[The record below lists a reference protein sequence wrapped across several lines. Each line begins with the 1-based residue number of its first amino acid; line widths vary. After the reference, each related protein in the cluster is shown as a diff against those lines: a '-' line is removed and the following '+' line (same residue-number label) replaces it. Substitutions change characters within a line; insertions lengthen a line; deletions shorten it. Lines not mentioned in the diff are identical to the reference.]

1 MADKMI
7 IDIAL
12 PATRDELADLQ
23 VGDEVRLFGPA
34 FTMRDAGHLR
44 ALEYLQSHGE
54 LPYGLAG
61 QTLFYAGPTPAA
73 AGRPLGAVGPTTASR
88 MDFAAPQLFE
98 AGIVAAIGKGQ
109 RSEEVAV
116 ACRETGSVCFSAV
129 GGAAAFLGSKVISSE
144 LIAWDDLGTEALR
157 KLELEGLPV
166 FVSID
171 SKGNQLGKISN
182 SNVSFDWGSLV
193 VNPLPNTNSHP
204 TDRGIF
210 ITFEGGEGVGKST
223 QIKLLAERLKAADIE
238 VLCLREPGGT
248 AIGESIRAILLDPNN
263 HELSPLSE
271 LLLYEAS
278 RAQLTEEVILPALQ
292 GGVTVLCD
300 RYIDST
306 TAYQGYAR
314 GLALDLIAEANLL
327 GSNGLLPD
335 RTIVLELD
343 VGVSLGKA
351 TKNGADRLEAEGLE
365 FHTLVHQGFAQIAA
379 QDPMRVRRVQCQ
391 ELKQDTAMA
400 VFNQVADLFPKATA
414 NKS

>member
-1 MADKMI
+1 
-7 IDIAL
+7 
-12 PATRDELADLQ
+12 
-23 VGDEVRLFGPA
+23 
-34 FTMRDAGHLR
+34 
-44 ALEYLQSHGE
+44 
-54 LPYGLAG
+54 
-61 QTLFYAGPTPAA
+61 
-73 AGRPLGAVGPTTASR
+73 AVGPTTASR
-88 MDFAAPQLFE
+88 MDFATPQLFE
-98 AGIVAAIGKGQ
+98 AGIVATIGKGR
-109 RSEEVAV
+109 RSDEVAT

-129 GGAAAFLGSKVISSE
+129 GGAAAFLGSKAVSSE

-157 KLELEGLPV
+157 KLELDGLPV
-166 FVSID
+166 FVTID
-171 SKGNQLGKISN
+171 SKGNQLGKISHPN
-182 SNVSFDWGSLV
+182 ISSNWDVFAAKRLSDS
-193 VNPLPNTNSHP
+193 NTNSA
-204 TDRGIF
+204 DKGIF

-223 QIKLLAERLKAADIE
+223 QIKLLAARLEAAGIE

-248 AIGESIRAILLDPNN
+248 TIGESIRTLLLDPNTI
-263 HELSPLSE
+263 ELGSMSE

-292 GGVTVLCD
+292 QGVTVLCD

-314 GLALDLIAEANLL
+314 GLNLDLVACANLL

-351 TKNGADRLEAEGLE
+351 TKDGADRLEAEGLE

-379 QDPMRVRRVQCQ
+379 QDAARVRRVQCQ

-400 VFNQVADLFPKATA
+400 VFDQVSDLFPSATA
-414 NKS
+414 SDMLEND